1 VVRQAEGERQ
11 THSPSLL
18 FLEFGVNALRD
29 FPQLADEDVCRLLK
43 HETEACAL
51 TR

>member
-1 VVRQAEGERQ
+1 VGDFYA
-11 THSPSLL
+11 
-18 FLEFGVNALRD
+18 D
-29 FPQLADEDVCRLLK
+29 FPELADEDVCRLLK